1 MKIQDFCS
9 LADLGSFYYN
19 FSFIIFIDNFCSVTL
34 SRNKSRPYRILI
46 KKQKEIIMAKRKAIV
61 NVRDCVACGC
71 CIKVCPR
78 DAITVP
84 QGIHAKID
92 EELCIGCGKCAKECP
107 ASVITLEVL
116 KQ

>member
-1 MKIQDFCS
+1 
-9 LADLGSFYYN
+9 
-19 FSFIIFIDNFCSVTL
+19 
-34 SRNKSRPYRILI
+34 
-46 KKQKEIIMAKRKAIV
+46 MAKRKAIV

-78 DAITVP
+78 GAITVP

>member
-1 MKIQDFCS
+1 
-9 LADLGSFYYN
+9 
-19 FSFIIFIDNFCSVTL
+19 
-34 SRNKSRPYRILI
+34 
-46 KKQKEIIMAKRKAIV
+46 MAKRKAIV

-78 DAITVP
+78 GAITVP
-84 QGIHAKID
+84 QGIHAKIY